1 MIAYLIHIIYNIELC
16 FFNKIRIFG
25 KQLIKRAYMTTE
37 NLVQSILN
45 ASWGIYLAFTFIFIF
60 MKIPKRKSFAPY
72 KRSRVFMV
80 FAYFFLFLQIFIGW
94 MLPKNSISP
103 EVLAAIDTPFFY
115 IELIFLCLAFFHLL
129 DHSFGSFKRI
139 LLDLSSWCIVC
150 FACITSLTI
159 KNHTIQ
165 IVLVLFSSFML
176 ACFTTIC
183 VLRFIR
189 IYKVARVQLSNY
201 YTDQMYYFVLW
212 IRRSITYIAIFG
224 IVSFVVLF
232 APYTFRV
239 VYFLAATIMNV
250 YIAKSFINYSFVF
263 EEVEHSLNLSFNQ
276 QILLRNPQTHKSND
290 TKADILSES
299 QKGLMRIWLS
309 NEKYCNSDL
318 TIDSVAREIKT
329 NRSYLSRY
337 INETYNSNFSNWI
350 SSLRIRKAKQI
361 MQSDTTLTIEEVAY
375 KVGFS
380 SSSYFI
386 QIFLRLEGVTPFR
399 WLKTQQRI

>member
-1 MIAYLIHIIYNIELC
+1 M
-16 FFNKIRIFG
+16 
-25 KQLIKRAYMTTE
+25 
-37 NLVQSILN
+37 
-45 ASWGIYLAFTFIFIF
+45 
-60 MKIPKRKSFAPY
+60 
-72 KRSRVFMV
+72 
-80 FAYFFLFLQIFIGW
+80 
-94 MLPKNSISP
+94 
-103 EVLAAIDTPFFY
+103 
-115 IELIFLCLAFFHLL
+115 
-129 DHSFGSFKRI
+129 
-139 LLDLSSWCIVC
+139 
-150 FACITSLTI
+150 
-159 KNHTIQ
+159 
-165 IVLVLFSSFML
+165 
-176 ACFTTIC
+176 
-183 VLRFIR
+183 
-189 IYKVARVQLSNY
+189 
-201 YTDQMYYFVLW
+201 LW

-290 TKADILSES
+290 TKANILSES

-399 WLKTQQRI
+399 WLNTQQRI